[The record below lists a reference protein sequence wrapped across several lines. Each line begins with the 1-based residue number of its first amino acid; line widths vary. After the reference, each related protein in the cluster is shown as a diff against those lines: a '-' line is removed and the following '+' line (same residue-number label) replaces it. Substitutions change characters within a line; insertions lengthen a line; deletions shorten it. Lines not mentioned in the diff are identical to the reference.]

1 MGMTSRLM
9 LLLCSGLWTVSA
21 GADATIELSI
31 RDSASGAGP
40 ELQTAYVKE
49 GKVMV
54 RNAGGSN
61 KTDVLFVAGQENFK
75 VISHAERN
83 YIIIDKRTVQNV
95 GNKMSDMLAKLKEQ
109 MAAQN
114 MSAEQIDKLEKTY
127 SAMLPD
133 QESQPR
139 KEFIDTGDSKSV
151 NGFKCKIYKV
161 LDDGNP
167 AADMCVADRDS
178 LGLSAD
184 DYDTLKAMHVF
195 ADELAAQ
202 AASMMGSMASQIPQL
217 GAKEIDGIPV
227 HISDSSGDTM
237 VETHLMDIST
247 TPFAHDLMVIP
258 GDYQQ
263 ARIHASTP

>member
-21 GADATIELSI
+21 EADATIELSI
-31 RDSASGAGP
+31 RDSASGTDP

-49 GKVMV
+49 GRVMV
-54 RNAGGSN
+54 RNAGGSDN
-61 KTDVLFVAGQENFK
+61 TDVLFVAGQENFT

-83 YIIIDKRTVQNV
+83 YITIDKRTVQNV
-95 GNKMSDMLAKLKEQ
+95 GNKMSTMLAKLKEQ

-114 MSAEQIDKLEKTY
+114 MSPEQIDKLEEMY
-127 SAMLPD
+127 SEMLPD

-139 KEFIDTGDSKSV
+139 KEFVDTGDSKSV
-151 NGFKCKIYKV
+151 NGVKCKMYKV

-195 ADELAAQ
+195 ADELAAE
-202 AASMMGSMASQIPQL
+202 AASMMGPMASQIPQL

-227 HISDSSGDTM
+227 EISDSSGDTT
-237 VETHLMDIST
+237 VETRLVNIST
-247 TPFAHDLMVIP
+247 ESFAHDLMVIP
-258 GDYQQ
+258 GDYQP
-263 ARIHASTP
+263 ARIAVSTP